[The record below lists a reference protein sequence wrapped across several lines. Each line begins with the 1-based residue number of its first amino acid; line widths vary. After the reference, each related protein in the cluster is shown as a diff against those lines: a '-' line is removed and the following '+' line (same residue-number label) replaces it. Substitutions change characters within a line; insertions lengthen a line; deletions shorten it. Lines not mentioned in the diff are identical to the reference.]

1 MTNTYNELA
10 KFFGMPLETLAKK
23 IGYQESNIL
32 ILKGDE
38 ENLKN
43 FYPNIYQNIL
53 SCVHNR
59 DGRSPIEYA
68 RDLVSS
74 WLFEDFMVT
83 KFKNLGYNLYLS
95 GKDKDR
101 TILPTNNVGSDCDV
115 IFEFNNYSLNIE
127 IINDYSNHWQKYKT
141 LDLRDN
147 KFNKLLQTNSVLLA
161 VSLINKTYSLIPIS
175 KELPF
180 KYIPSHRPYG
190 GKAAYQISLKKI
202 SFNDFKIVDII
213 ENLKMIIAKRNK

>member
-10 KFFGMPLETLAKK
+10 KFFEMPLETLAKK
-23 IGYQESNIL
+23 IGYQESNIM

-38 ENLKN
+38 ENLKK

-101 TILPTNNVGSDCDV
+101 TILPTNNVGSDCDIV
-115 IFEFNNYSLNIE
+115 FEFNNYSLNIE
-127 IINDYSNHWQKYKT
+127 IVNDYSNHWQQYKT

-161 VSLINKTYSLIPIS
+161 ISLINKTYSLIPIS
-175 KELPF
+175 KELHF
-180 KYIPSHRPYG
+180 IYIPSHRPYG
-190 GKAAYQISLKKI
+190 GKPAYQINLEEI
-202 SFNDFKIVDII
+202 IFNDFKIVDII
-213 ENLKMIIAKRNK
+213 ENLKMIIAKRKK